1 MKKTPILFA
10 SNLLI
15 LIVLFTA
22 SLKSM
27 ESEPE
32 CKTCSEYNKGI
43 QSVDTLYKTLRT
55 SMFAQAPFKKHALE
69 DVDDE
74 NILSFKK
81 REIKASG
88 LLPLFEDDPE
98 TTKLFLVHVFYNTF
112 AQKQFRKIVP
122 MYDRYP
128 GITLDSREIQETIK
142 DYCVELL
149 FQKFHLPAKKR
160 QLATCTCTKA
170 TLYDKIGCALK
181 VISKLPTL
189 FPSDQCTAHQP
200 LSGEYFGS
208 GLLLSEYLLSYI
220 LGKRGYHY
228 QNLHCFDKSYSEN
241 NECRSLFNEFQKH
254 LRNNGI
260 TTNINVFS
268 DTSGFFEFKQINPIN
283 NHLVIAI
290 DPGDKQ
296 QITTP
301 DLLHQAKEAYIVF
314 LNEDCNQQHATKI
327 DFSDMNAILI
337 AQRDANI
344 DNTALPMQKSK
355 KMMRQINNFIS
366 LLCSINHQQNQ
377 VAYIHT
383 LLGIVQKKG
392 HKFEKSENTT
402 GYTALKVGWHTKPTA
417 CI

>member
-1 MKKTPILFA
+1 
-10 SNLLI
+10 
-15 LIVLFTA
+15 
-22 SLKSM
+22 
-27 ESEPE
+27 
-32 CKTCSEYNKGI
+32 
-43 QSVDTLYKTLRT
+43 
-55 SMFAQAPFKKHALE
+55 
-69 DVDDE
+69 
-74 NILSFKK
+74 
-81 REIKASG
+81 
-88 LLPLFEDDPE
+88 
-98 TTKLFLVHVFYNTF
+98 
-112 AQKQFRKIVP
+112 

-128 GITLDSREIQETIK
+128 DITLDSREIQETIK

-149 FQKFHLPAKKR
+149 FQKFHLPAEKR

-241 NECRSLFNEFQKH
+241 NECRSLFHEFQTH

-314 LNEDCNQQHATKI
+314 LNEDFNQQHATKI
-327 DFSDMNAILI
+327 DFSDMNAIFI

-344 DNTALPMQKSK
+344 DDTALPMQKSK

-402 GYTALKVGWHTKPTA
+402 GYTAIKVGWHTNPLGAFETFA
-417 CI
+417 RANHSPSTLTLQVNQGVQEFDGQEFQSLI